1 MQNLDI
7 VQNINNLLVFERQML
22 RNIYGPIWCK
32 EGWRIRSNN
41 ELQKL
46 IKGDVVQYMQPQK
59 IKWWGHVNKWRI

>member
-1 MQNLDI
+1 
-7 VQNINNLLVFERQML
+7 ML
-22 RNIYGPIWCK
+22 RKIYGQIQCK

-46 IKGDVVQYMQPQK
+46 IKGEDVKYIQQQQQ